1 MKKIDFNGMWR
12 CRTLPGGDKF
22 DVTLPHDWSIGQARR
37 PDAPSGSAGG
47 YFVTSDLEYT
57 KEFVLPEG
65 MKQAMIYFDGAYRDA
80 EVYVDGMLKA
90 REPHPYAP
98 FQAEVPPK
106 AGTHSVRVTLAASAE
121 PSSRWYA
128 GCGIYRQAFLYV
140 SGETAI
146 DPLATS
152 IKSEWEDGGAV
163 LELKAHLTGDVA
175 DTDTLDINVGGL
187 SFTLPA
193 SRAAQGVRLPCPG
206 LKSWT
211 AEEPCLYGVSLK
223 LMRGGVCL
231 DEHRAETGFVTVK
244 LDLER
249 GLLVN
254 GEPVKLKG
262 GCVHHDHGIL
272 GAAAYPEAEERKARL
287 LKLNGFSA
295 VRCAHNMPSTAF
307 LEACDR
313 IGLYVL
319 DEFTDMW
326 GTGKNLHDYHRYF
339 EDWWCRDLMAM
350 LLQGR
355 NHPSVI
361 MWSIGNEIPE
371 RDGSNGGYATARS
384 MAQFVHGF
392 DSRPVA
398 SGLNNIGAW
407 KAEMLDANLVKD
419 GDEDYFERFAS
430 PFLDELDISG
440 YNYMFS
446 RYAKDL
452 KAHPGRFIAGTE
464 SVTHEAY
471 ETWQATI
478 SDPRVIGDFC
488 WSAIDYLGEAGIGH
502 IRDAEGGGYFEGYPF
517 KTANCGDIDIIGQKT
532 PASYYR
538 DAVWGMLSRPFI
550 AVQPPQRYLSDGFVS
565 YWGFP
570 ERYRA
575 WDWPGHEG
583 EPIRVEVYTCGEN
596 VSLYLNGGLIDKKKA
611 EKCRAVFETVYR
623 PGMLTAV
630 EDGGNE
636 SSVLT
641 PGDCARLHVLT
652 SVDRF
657 TRPGQLA
664 YVEIVLKD
672 EIGTPRMFDVRHVK
686 VNVTGARL
694 AALGSADRCSEENYF
709 DASCRFYEGRAMA
722 AVISEGCDAEIRVS
736 APGAGEVRTVIPFM
750 PEQEDE

>member
-1 MKKIDFNGMWR
+1 MRKIGFNDGWH

-37 PDAPSGSAGG
+37 ADAPSGSAGG

-57 KEFVLPEG
+57 KEFTLPEG
-65 MKQAMIYFDGAYRDA
+65 TKHAMIYFDGAYRDA
-80 EVYVDGMLKA
+80 EVYVDGMLRA

-98 FQAEVPPK
+98 FQAEVSPK
-106 AGTHSVRVTLAASAE
+106 TGTHSVRVTLAASAE

-146 DPLATS
+146 DPLATR
-152 IKSEWEDGGAV
+152 INGEWEDGSAV
-163 LELKAHLTGDVA
+163 LELKAHCVWDVA
-175 DTDTLDINVGGL
+175 DTDTLEINVGGL
-187 SFTLPA
+187 SFSLPA
-193 SRAAQGVRLPCPG
+193 SRAGEGVRLPCPG

-211 AEEPCLYGVSLK
+211 ADEPCLYEVSLK

-231 DEHRAETGFVTVK
+231 DEHRAETGFITVK
-244 LDLER
+244 LDRER

-254 GEPVKLKG
+254 GKPVKLKG

-287 LKLNGFSA
+287 LKENGFNA
-295 VRCAHNMPSTAF
+295 VRCAHNMPSAAF

-313 IGLYVL
+313 VGLYVL

-339 EDWWCRDLMAM
+339 DDWWRRDLLAM

-371 RDGSNGGYATARS
+371 RDGSNSGYSTAS
-384 MAQFVHGF
+384 CMAEFVRRF
-392 DSRPVA
+392 DARPVT

-419 GDEDYFERFAS
+419 GDEDYFDRFAT
-430 PFLDELDISG
+430 PFLDKLDVAG

-452 KAHPGRFIAGTE
+452 KAHPERFIVGTE

-471 ETWQATI
+471 ETWQATQ
-478 SDPRVIGDFC
+478 SDPRVTGDFC

-502 IRDAEGGGYFEGYPF
+502 IRETEGGGYFEGYPF
-517 KTANCGDIDIIGQKT
+517 KTANCGDIDIIGNKT

-538 DAVWGMLSRPFI
+538 DAVWGRLEKPYI
-550 AVQPPQRYLSDGFVS
+550 VVQPPRRYASDGFVS

-570 ERYRA
+570 ERYNA
-575 WDWPGHEG
+575 WDWPDSEG
-583 EPIRVEVYTCGEN
+583 QPIRVEVYTCTEK
-596 VSLYLNGGLIDKKKA
+596 VSLYLNDELVGSERA
-611 EKCRAVFETVYR
+611 EGRKAVFETVYR
-623 PGMLTAV
+623 PGTLTAQ
-630 EDGGNE
+630 DDTGAQ
-636 SSVLT
+636 SSVST
-641 PGDCARLHVLT
+641 PGASAKLEVRP
-652 SVDRF
+652 DRETF
-657 TRPGQLA
+657 NREGQLA
-664 YVEIVLKD
+664 FVEIALTDEKGVL
-672 EIGTPRMFDVRHVK
+672 RAFDRRQLK
-686 VNVTGARL
+686 VDVVGGRL
-694 AALGSADRCSEENYF
+694 IALGSADRKSEENFF
-709 DASCRFYEGRAMA
+709 DESCRLYEGRALA
-722 AVISEGCDAEIRVS
+722 AVLCGGKDAEVTVS
-736 APGAGEVRTVIPFM
+736 CPGAEEVRTLIPFKA
-750 PEQEDE
+750 Q

>member
-12 CRTLPGGDKF
+12 CRTLPGCDKF
-22 DVTLPHDWSIGQARR
+22 DVTLPHDWSIGQKRR

-57 KEFVLPEG
+57 KEFTLPEG
-65 MKQAMIYFDGAYRDA
+65 AKRAIIYFDGAYRDA
-80 EVYVDGMLKA
+80 EVYVDGMLKV

-98 FQAEVPPK
+98 FWAEVAPK
-106 AGTHSVRVTLAASAE
+106 AGAHSVRVTLAASGE

-146 DPLATS
+146 DPFATRV
-152 IKSEWEDGGAV
+152 KGEWEDGEAV
-163 LELKAHLTGDVA
+163 LELKARCLGNITE
-175 DTDTLDINVGGL
+175 TDTLEVTVGEYAFSL
-187 SFTLPA
+187 SA
-193 SRAAQGVRLPCPG
+193 VKAGEGVRLPCPG

-223 LMRGGVCL
+223 LMRGGECL
-231 DEHRAETGFVTVK
+231 DEHAIKTGFVSIK
-244 LDLER
+244 LDSDR

-272 GAAAYPEAEERKARL
+272 GAAAYPEAEENKALL
-287 LKLNGFSA
+287 LKQNGFNA
-295 VRCAHNMPSTAF
+295 VRCAHNMPSAAF

-313 IGLYVL
+313 VGLYVL

-326 GTGKNLHDYHRYF
+326 GTGKNLHDYHRF
-339 EDWWCRDLMAM
+339 FDDWWRSDITKMIW
-350 LLQGR
+350 QGQ
-355 NHPSVI
+355 NHPSVTI
-361 MWSIGNEIPE
+361 WSIGNEIPE
-371 RDGSNGGYATARS
+371 RDGSNGGYSTAFD
-384 MAQFVHGF
+384 MAGFVHKF
-392 DSRPVA
+392 DSRPVT

-419 GDEDYFERFAS
+419 GDEDYFERFAT
-430 PFLDELDISG
+430 PFLDKLDISG

-471 ETWQATI
+471 ETWQATK

-502 IRDAEGGGYFEGYPF
+502 IWDTEGGGYFEKYPF
-517 KTANCGDIDIIGQKT
+517 KTANCGDIDILGNKT

-538 DAVWGMLSRPFI
+538 DAVWGRLNKPYI
-550 AVQPPQRYLSDGFVS
+550 AVQPPQRYRSDGFVS

-570 ERYRA
+570 ERYNA

-583 EPIRVEVYTCGEN
+583 EPIRVEVYTCREY
-596 VSLYLNGGLIDKKKA
+596 VSLYLNGALVGKQKA

-623 PGMLTAV
+623 PGELTAA

-636 SSVLT
+636 SSVST
-641 PGDCARLHVLT
+641 PSERACLHALP
-652 SVDRF
+652 SEGRF
-657 TRPGQLA
+657 TRPGQLV
-664 YVEIVLKD
+664 YLMIVLTD
-672 EIGTPRMFDVRHVK
+672 EKGTLRTFDSRQVT
-686 VNVTGARL
+686 VNVKGARL
-694 AALGSADRCSEENYF
+694 AALGSADRRSEENYF
-709 DASCRFYEGRAMA
+709 DTACRFYEGRAMA
-722 AVISEGCDAEIRVS
+722 ALISEGRDAEIILS
-736 APGAGEVRTVIPFM
+736 APGTEEVRVTIPFT
-750 PEQEDE
+750 PGQEEK